1 MKIQQEMTREMFDHK
16 NEDNFKYVAGEGLT
30 EEVINK
36 ISDYKKEP
44 EWMRQFRLS
53 ALKIYNSMPIPNWGP
68 DISPLMNDFNKI
80 KFFAIPDAKENATK
94 WEDLPEDVR
103 KTFEKLGIPEAER
116 NVLGGVGL
124 QYESQAV
131 YHNLKKDLEEKGVI
145 FTDCDIAINKYP
157 ELFKQHFMTKC
168 VPVAL
173 HKFSALH
180 AAVWSGGTFI
190 YIPKGVKVEIPLQ
203 AYFRMNAEK
212 MGQFEHTLIIV
223 DEGAEMQYIEG
234 CSSPRYNESSIHAGC
249 VEIHVKKKAK
259 ASYISVENWSK
270 NTFNLNTKRAIVD
283 EEGTINWI
291 NGNNGCLT
299 EDAKIFT
306 NPKGPKSIKEI
317 EEGEK
322 VFVWDEKTNSVQRA
336 KVKGKIFSGLK
347 KVYKLRAAGR
357 EIEASSNHPF
367 LTLVRRKNKPEHKKA
382 FFHTEWKSLEEL
394 KVGDIVGIA
403 KKIPIEGKSYRL
415 PKIKIGEIIE
425 SKNQY
430 SNFKMNNSHLYNN
443 ILIPEE
449 TNDDFMWLCGILLG
463 DGHVDLKQNK
473 INIAAHVADD
483 FREDLCKLLN
493 DLFNYKVT
501 EKKERYIIINSKT
514 LCELFIEIGFDG
526 NADTKKVPSWVFT
539 LPESQILSFLAGY
552 FDSDGHPAEDSALAF
567 TSINKKL
574 LKNIQLLGITLGFG
588 VSRVF
593 KHDKGGPEEILG
605 HMCNTQ
611 DSWRILFNGKKVKG
625 FPSRSTE
632 KKKKIERIKTR
643 RNYVSAKG
651 LNFKSKV
658 NEEIGFSRINKLE
671 YVGVKPTYDIEVE
684 NYHNFIANGL
694 IVHNSRVT
702 MLYPCSVLVG
712 RKARS
717 DFLGIAFAGKG
728 QNQDTGTKIYH
739 LAPETTSITRSKSIA
754 KDGGITSYR
763 GLLKVS
769 KNATNTKA
777 AVQCDA
783 LLIDEQS
790 KSNTFPFMEIGN
802 KETDIAHEAT
812 VGKIS
817 DEQIFYL
824 RSRGLSE
831 EQAMKM
837 IVAGFIE
844 PVVKALPLEYAVEL
858 NRLIELEM
866 DKSLG

>member
-1 MKIQQEMTREMFDHK
+1 MTQVEEQLSREMFDHK
-16 NEDNFKYVAGEGLT
+16 NEDNFKYIAGEGLT
-30 EEVINK
+30 EEIINK

-44 EWMRQFRLS
+44 EWMRQFRLN
-53 ALKIYNSMPIPNWGP
+53 ALKMFNSMPVPNWGP

-80 KFFAIPDAKENATK
+80 KFFATPNAKENATK
-94 WEDLPEDVR
+94 WEDLPEDIR
-103 KTFEKLGIPEAER
+103 RTFEKLGIPEAER

-145 FTDCDIAINKYP
+145 FTDCDIAIQKYP
-157 ELFKQHFMTKC
+157 ELFKQHFMTRC

-190 YIPKGVKVEIPLQ
+190 YIPKNVKVEVPLQ
-203 AYFRMNAEK
+203 AYFRMNSEK

-234 CSSPRYNESSIHAGC
+234 CFTDRTIVTTNPDYKSISEIKEGEKVLTHTGEYKKVSFIHDRPLYSGDLYSFKIWGDSIAQIETTSDHPFLVVRRQRIKERNKTWIANWVPAKEINKKDYLVIPINRKVSDQSFYEVDILFKKKHEKLKVKLSKEFLRLVGYYLAEGSINRDSYLNFSFNENEKEYIEDVKNLLKKCFKVEKFCELGNKKNHGTDIIVCNARLARLFKNFGTKAWHKSLPSEFMYLNPELQKEIILGAFRGDGNYYNEECKSGKKEAFRLSTTSFKLAKQTRDILLRLNVFAFLNARDRSKENRKTMYTVGITGEYMLAAGDLLGIEIENKLNNKKRPTKFFIDNKYAYVPIRKLESRKAENIKVYNFSVEDNESYSVPVAVHNCSSPRYNESSIHAGC

-291 NGNNGCLT
+291 NGNNG
-299 EDAKIFT
+299 
-306 NPKGPKSIKEI
+306 
-317 EEGEK
+317 
-322 VFVWDEKTNSVQRA
+322 
-336 KVKGKIFSGLK
+336 
-347 KVYKLRAAGR
+347 
-357 EIEASSNHPF
+357 
-367 LTLVRRKNKPEHKKA
+367 
-382 FFHTEWKSLEEL
+382 
-394 KVGDIVGIA
+394 
-403 KKIPIEGKSYRL
+403 
-415 PKIKIGEIIE
+415 
-425 SKNQY
+425 
-430 SNFKMNNSHLYNN
+430 
-443 ILIPEE
+443 
-449 TNDDFMWLCGILLG
+449 
-463 DGHVDLKQNK
+463 
-473 INIAAHVADD
+473 
-483 FREDLCKLLN
+483 
-493 DLFNYKVT
+493 
-501 EKKERYIIINSKT
+501 
-514 LCELFIEIGFDG
+514 
-526 NADTKKVPSWVFT
+526 
-539 LPESQILSFLAGY
+539 
-552 FDSDGHPAEDSALAF
+552 
-567 TSINKKL
+567 
-574 LKNIQLLGITLGFG
+574 
-588 VSRVF
+588 
-593 KHDKGGPEEILG
+593 
-605 HMCNTQ
+605 
-611 DSWRILFNGKKVKG
+611 
-625 FPSRSTE
+625 
-632 KKKKIERIKTR
+632 
-643 RNYVSAKG
+643 
-651 LNFKSKV
+651 
-658 NEEIGFSRINKLE
+658 
-671 YVGVKPTYDIEVE
+671 
-684 NYHNFIANGL
+684 
-694 IVHNSRVT
+694 SRVT

-763 GLLKVS
+763 GLLKIA
-769 KNATNTKA
+769 KGATNTKA

-790 KSNTFPFMEIGN
+790 KSNTFPYMEI
-802 KETDIAHEAT
+802 KEKDAEIAHEAT

-844 PVVKALPLEYAVEL
+844 PIVKALPLEYAVEL

>member
-1 MKIQQEMTREMFDHK
+1 MKTNQQQEMTREMFDHK
-16 NEDNFKYVAGEGLT
+16 NEDNFKYIAGEGLT
-30 EEVINK
+30 EEIIHK

-44 EWMRQFRLS
+44 EWMRQFRLNS
-53 ALKIYNSMPIPNWGP
+53 LKIFNSMPVPNWGP
-68 DISPLMNDFNKI
+68 DLSPLMNDFNKI
-80 KFFAIPDAKENATK
+80 KFFATPDAKENATK
-94 WEDLPEDVR
+94 WEDLPEDIR
-103 KTFEKLGIPEAER
+103 KTFERLGIPEAER

-131 YHNLKKDLEEKGVI
+131 YHNLKKDLEGKGVI
-145 FTDCDIAINKYP
+145 FTDCDIAIQKYP
-157 ELFKQHFMTKC
+157 ELFKEHFMTKC

-190 YIPKGVKVEIPLQ
+190 YIPKNVKVEIPLQ

-291 NGNNGCLT
+291 NGNNG
-299 EDAKIFT
+299 
-306 NPKGPKSIKEI
+306 
-317 EEGEK
+317 
-322 VFVWDEKTNSVQRA
+322 
-336 KVKGKIFSGLK
+336 
-347 KVYKLRAAGR
+347 
-357 EIEASSNHPF
+357 
-367 LTLVRRKNKPEHKKA
+367 
-382 FFHTEWKSLEEL
+382 
-394 KVGDIVGIA
+394 
-403 KKIPIEGKSYRL
+403 
-415 PKIKIGEIIE
+415 
-425 SKNQY
+425 SK
-430 SNFKMNNSHLYNN
+430 
-443 ILIPEE
+443 
-449 TNDDFMWLCGILLG
+449 
-463 DGHVDLKQNK
+463 
-473 INIAAHVADD
+473 
-483 FREDLCKLLN
+483 
-493 DLFNYKVT
+493 
-501 EKKERYIIINSKT
+501 
-514 LCELFIEIGFDG
+514 
-526 NADTKKVPSWVFT
+526 
-539 LPESQILSFLAGY
+539 
-552 FDSDGHPAEDSALAF
+552 
-567 TSINKKL
+567 
-574 LKNIQLLGITLGFG
+574 
-588 VSRVF
+588 
-593 KHDKGGPEEILG
+593 
-605 HMCNTQ
+605 
-611 DSWRILFNGKKVKG
+611 
-625 FPSRSTE
+625 
-632 KKKKIERIKTR
+632 
-643 RNYVSAKG
+643 
-651 LNFKSKV
+651 
-658 NEEIGFSRINKLE
+658 
-671 YVGVKPTYDIEVE
+671 
-684 NYHNFIANGL
+684 
-694 IVHNSRVT
+694 VT
-702 MLYPCSVLVG
+702 MLYPCSILVG

-769 KNATNTKA
+769 KNAHNTKA

-824 RSRGLSE
+824 RTRGLSE

-844 PVVKALPLEYAVEL
+844 PIVKALPLEYAVEL